1 MMFTDIHSHIL
12 HGIDDGPETIEESLG
27 MIEKAA
33 EMNITTIYATP
44 HCFLSSP
51 LTEDILKEKTEE
63 LNSKKQQDI
72 RIEYGCEVMIE
83 DSLPKFMEKN
93 RWMCLGNSNM
103 LLVELPIFNY
113 PLYVNEVLYRLNL
126 MGIRPVLAH
135 PERYVFAQKDMD
147 RFLDE
152 VQEYADFQINAG
164 SITGSYGKTEKR
176 EARHLIKRNA
186 VTYIATDAHDK
197 RTYNQL
203 KDAYTTLQK
212 YRNKEEADKIFFYNP
227 LLVSNG

>member
-12 HGIDDGPETIEESLG
+12 HGVDDGPETIEESLG
-27 MIEKAA
+27 MIEKAVQ
-33 EMNITTIYATP
+33 MNITTIYATP

-126 MGIRPVLAH
+126 MGIRPILAH

-164 SITGSYGKTEKR
+164 SITGSYGKTAKKA
-176 EARHLIKRNA
+176 ARNLIKRNT
-186 VTYIATDAHDK
+186 VTYIATDAHDR

-203 KDAYTTLQK
+203 KDAYTTLQR

-227 LLVSNG
+227 LLLSNV

>member
-1 MMFTDIHSHIL
+1 MMITDIHSHIL

-27 MIEKAA
+27 MIERAA
-33 EMNITTIYATP
+33 QTNITTIYATP

-63 LNSKKQQDI
+63 LNSKKQHNI

-126 MGIRPVLAH
+126 MGIRPILAH

-164 SITGSYGKTEKR
+164 SITGSYGKTAKKA
-176 EARHLIKRNA
+176 ARNLIKRNT
-186 VTYIATDAHDK
+186 VTYIATDAHDR

-203 KDAYTTLQK
+203 KDAYTTLQR

-227 LLVSNG
+227 LLLSNV

>member
-63 LNSKKQQDI
+63 LNSKKQQDT

-135 PERYVFAQKDMD
+135 PERYVFAHKDMD

-152 VQEYADFQINAG
+152 VLEYADLQINAG
-164 SITGSYGKTEKR
+164 SINGSYGKTAKKA
-176 EARHLIKRNA
+176 ARNLIKRNA

-203 KDAYTTLQK
+203 KDAYSTFQK